1 MLPPPPIWL
10 EEEKLEG
17 TRGKEEVGV
26 ELTTKCWLIQ
36 YNFNNKVL
44 QLNFNSTYSSQ
55 RNPKIDSYQSLQKTS
70 ISNNNNIYD
79 VLYL

>member
-44 QLNFNSTYSSQ
+44 QL
-55 RNPKIDSYQSLQKTS
+55 KL
-70 ISNNNNIYD
+70 
-79 VLYL
+79 